1 MVRGVDVDAQRDCA
15 IQLTSRHY
23 GPCDLDVLVA
33 CSVEAL
39 LVSLSESG
47 SIQPHFVGQQRGRY
61 GLCSRWNRPTPDR
74 NTHGATSKER
84 SVIQPCHLAGP
95 RPGRPNTLVSR
106 RERVSA

>member
-47 SIQPHFVGQQRGRY
+47 SNPAPLR
-61 GLCSRWNRPTPDR
+61 RP
-74 NTHGATSKER
+74 AAR
-84 SVIQPCHLAGP
+84 SLRSLFSMEPSHT
-95 RPGRPNTLVSR
+95 RPEYPWRDI
-106 RERVSA
+106 